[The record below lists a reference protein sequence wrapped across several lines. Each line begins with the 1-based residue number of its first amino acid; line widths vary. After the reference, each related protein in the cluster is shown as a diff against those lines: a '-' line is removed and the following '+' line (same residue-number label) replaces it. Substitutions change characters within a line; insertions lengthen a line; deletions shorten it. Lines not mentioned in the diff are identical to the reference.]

1 MVEYIVIR
9 EHAGDLAQAV
19 CVDSSSNYPTGHGPY
34 EVNEGEE
41 GGNEGHER
49 SEGHDQGS
57 AFGWVGQPD
66 WDEGI
71 WAYRQGVSPG
81 QACQLGANMLRT
93 IPSGSSIWG
102 RSHLEKSNCDVSLLS
117 DVFDTFDASHLNSM

>member
-66 WDEGI
+66 WDEEGRHQQSLDHI
-71 WAYRQGVSPG
+71 DWDRHPGGEEVWQVRSPWLVHD
-81 QACQLGANMLRT
+81 QD
-93 IPSGSSIWG
+93 
-102 RSHLEKSNCDVSLLS
+102 SH
-117 DVFDTFDASHLNSM
+117 